1 MATSSRGDKGKAPI
15 VEQEDIG
22 TEEGELL
29 DVRPP
34 LPELV
39 GRSGDDRKRKKPA
52 REQEGPLA
60 VALLPPTAEE
70 KRAENARKKAEKEE
84 KYRQNSIFRHR
95 WFVWFT
101 QETNNQTPL
110 EKRFFTPGSLRGI
123 QNFRSHLMELA
134 IVKFLEEKEKPD
146 VRPWETSVSVMS
158 QRLARFLEEVP
169 KNWDK
174 HFDVWLKS
182 REFKIWTE
190 DAVRQKGEKPLLII
204 PGLTMRND
212 EEKKKW
218 KRTAEV
224 WAQWF
229 QPPKSIKDHT
239 CTSAKY
245 KACES
250 MSDNTIRFIS
260 KDNFTR
266 RDETTRLGA
275 GGAGRTHRVGVVDE
289 KLVPVLGAH
298 DVVHYALK
306 IWHVEEGDTKIHDK
320 CIREMMAFSESH
332 PAIIRPIGLSK
343 DKKRPMLLF
352 PLWNGG
358 TFQKYINLEKR
369 SRGRISPEGVRL
381 SNEEFR
387 ATVIADEWLNI
398 EIFRKHRLHIT
409 GTMVARLK
417 FMHLHKWLN
426 CDIHWQNVLLHF
438 PSWDWDETKSRADS
452 GRDNE
457 NRLLSPLIRRS
468 MVFVG
473 IGDLGWAQTF
483 EEVQKDF
490 EPYPVSD
497 PNPRKWI
504 APELHPRLAID
515 DEDGNKYMT
524 KFSEESDIYA
534 LGWLIRE
541 MCGDFFTDMTDEE
554 KHEYN
559 QAVNTRGLHIPNA
572 AEVHGRVLREGLEK
586 MTWKKICHPYRNQRR
601 TMDYWAHYFNEQL
614 FIDPVTCARPI
625 EYDPRAKVHP
635 DGPQKPRIGDAISD
649 RTRKD

>member
-1 MATSSRGDKGKAPI
+1 MATSSRGDKGKAPM
-15 VEQEDIG
+15 VEQKDIG

-34 LPELV
+34 LPEPV
-39 GRSGDDRKRKKPA
+39 GRSGGHKKRKKPA
-52 REQEGPLA
+52 GEEEGPLA

-123 QNFRSHLMELA
+123 QNFRSHLMEVA
-134 IVKFLEEKEKPD
+134 IMKFLEEKEKPN
-146 VRPWETSVSVMS
+146 VRPWETSVSAMS

-182 REFKIWTE
+182 REFEIWTE

-218 KRTAEV
+218 KRTAEL

-229 QPPKSIKDHT
+229 QPPKSIKDHA

-260 KDNFTR
+260 KDSFTR

-289 KLVPVLGAH
+289 ELVPVLGAH

-306 IWHVEEGDTKIHDK
+306 IWHLEEGNTKIHDK
-320 CIREMMAFSESH
+320 CIREMMAFPESH

-358 TFQKYINLEKR
+358 TLEKYINLEKR
-369 SRGRISPEGVRL
+369 SRGRISPEG
-381 SNEEFR
+381 
-387 ATVIADEWLNI
+387 
-398 EIFRKHRLHIT
+398 
-409 GTMVARLK
+409 
-417 FMHLHKWLN
+417 
-426 CDIHWQNVLLHF
+426 NVLLHF

-457 NRLLSPLIRRS
+457 NRPLSPLIKRS

-490 EPYPVSD
+490 DPYLVSD
-497 PNPRKWI
+497 PNPRRWF

-524 KFSEESDIYA
+524 KFSQESDIYA

-541 MCGDFFTDMTDEE
+541 ICGDFFTDMTDEE

-559 QAVNTRGLHIPNA
+559 QAVNRRGLHIPNA
-572 AEVHGRVLREGLEK
+572 AEVHGRVLKEELEK

-635 DGPQKPRIGDAISD
+635 DEPQKVSKP
-649 RTRKD
+649 

>member
-1 MATSSRGDKGKAPI
+1 MATSSRGDKRKAPM

-29 DVRPP
+29 DVHPP
-34 LPELV
+34 LPKPT
-39 GRSGDDRKRKKPA
+39 GRSESKRKRKKHA
-52 REQEGPLA
+52 REEEGPLA
-60 VALLPPTAEE
+60 GAVLPTTEEE
-70 KRAENARKKAEKEE
+70 KRAENARKKAEKDEQ
-84 KYRQNSIFRHR
+84 YRQNSVFRHR
-95 WFVWFT
+95 WFVCFT
-101 QETNNQTPL
+101 QETNSQTPL

-123 QNFRSHLMELA
+123 QNFWSHLMELA

-146 VRPWETSVSVMS
+146 ARPWETFVSAMS

-174 HFDVWLKS
+174 LYDVWLKS
-182 REFKIWTE
+182 REFESWTE
-190 DAVRQKGEKPLLII
+190 DVVRQKGEKPLLII
-204 PGLTMRND
+204 PGLSMRND

-218 KRTAEV
+218 KRTAEL

-229 QPPKSIKDHT
+229 QPPKSIKDHA

-250 MSDNTIRFIS
+250 MFDNTIRFIS
-260 KDNFTR
+260 KDTFTR
-266 RDETTRLGA
+266 RDETTRLGFE
-275 GGAGRTHRVGVVDE
+275 GAGRTHRVGVVDE
-289 KLVPVLGAH
+289 ELVPVLGAH

-306 IWHVEEGDTKIHDK
+306 IWHGEKGDSKVHEK
-320 CIREMMAFSESH
+320 CIREMMAIPESH
-332 PAIIRPIGLSK
+332 PTIIRPIGLSK
-343 DKKRPMLLF
+343 DKKRHMLLF

-358 TFQKYINLEKR
+358 TLEKYINLEKH

-387 ATVIADEWLNI
+387 AS
-398 EIFRKHRLHIT
+398 
-409 GTMVARLK
+409 
-417 FMHLHKWLN
+417 
-426 CDIHWQNVLLHF
+426 NVLLHF

-457 NRLLSPLIRRS
+457 NRPLSPLIRRS

-473 IGDLGWAQTF
+473 IGDLGWVQGF
-483 EEVQKDF
+483 EEAQKDF
-490 EPYPVSD
+490 DPYPVSD

-504 APELHPRLAID
+504 APELNPKLAIA
-515 DEDGNKYMT
+515 DEDGNKFMT
-524 KFSEESDIYA
+524 KFSQESDIYA

-554 KHEYN
+554 KREYN
-559 QAVNTRGLHIPNA
+559 QAVYTRGLHIPNA
-572 AEVHGRVLREGLEK
+572 AEVHGRLLREGLEK
-586 MTWKKICHPYRNQRR
+586 MTWKKICHPFRNQRR
-601 TMDYWAHYFNEQL
+601 TMDFWAHYFHEQL

-625 EYDPRAKVHP
+625 EYGPRAKVHP
-635 DGPQKPRIGDAISD
+635 HGPQKVSRG
-649 RTRKD
+649 

>member
-1 MATSSRGDKGKAPI
+1 MATSSRGDKGKAPM

-22 TEEGELL
+22 IEEGELL
-29 DVRPP
+29 DVHPP
-34 LPELV
+34 LPEPTE
-39 GRSGDDRKRKKPA
+39 RSESKRKRKKHA
-52 REQEGPLA
+52 REEEGP
-60 VALLPPTAEE
+60 
-70 KRAENARKKAEKEE
+70 
-84 KYRQNSIFRHR
+84 HR

-110 EKRFFTPGSLRGI
+110 EKRFFTLGSLRGI

-146 VRPWETSVSVMS
+146 ARPWETSVSTMS

-174 HFDVWLKS
+174 LYDVWLKS
-182 REFKIWTE
+182 REFESWTE
-190 DAVRQKGEKPLLII
+190 DVVRQKGEKPLLII
-204 PGLTMRND
+204 PCLSMRND

-218 KRTAEV
+218 KRTAEL

-229 QPPKSIKDHT
+229 QPPKSIKDHA

-250 MSDNTIRFIS
+250 MSDNIIRFIS
-260 KDNFTR
+260 KESFTR
-266 RDETTRLGA
+266 RDETTRLGF
-275 GGAGRTHRVGVVDE
+275 GVAGRTHRVGVVDE
-289 KLVPVLGAH
+289 ELVPVLGAH

-306 IWHVEEGDTKIHDK
+306 IWHGEKGVSKVHEK
-320 CIREMMAFSESH
+320 CIREMMAIPESH

-358 TFQKYINLEKR
+358 TLEKYINLEKR

-387 ATVIADEWLNI
+387 ASVTADEWLNI
-398 EIFRKHRLHIT
+398 EIFRKHRLQIA
-409 GTMVARLK
+409 GTMVAGLK
-417 FMHLHKWLN
+417 FMHLHKWLH

-438 PSWDWDETKSRADS
+438 PPWDWDETKSRADS

-457 NRLLSPLIRRS
+457 NRPLSPLIRRS

-473 IGDLGWAQTF
+473 IGDLGWAQSF
-483 EEVQKDF
+483 EEAQKDF
-490 EPYPVSD
+490 DPYLVSD
-497 PNPRKWI
+497 PNPRRWI
-504 APELHPRLAID
+504 APELNSKLAIA
-515 DEDGNKYMT
+515 DEDGNKFMT
-524 KFSEESDIYA
+524 KFSQESDIYA

-554 KHEYN
+554 KREYN
-559 QAVNTRGLHIPNA
+559 EAVYTRGLHIPNA
-572 AEVHGRVLREGLEK
+572 AEVHGRLLREGLEK
-586 MTWKKICHPYRNQRR
+586 MTWKKICHPFRNQRR
-601 TMDYWAHYFNEQL
+601 TMDFWTHYFHEQL
-614 FIDPVTCARPI
+614 FIDPVTCAQPI
-625 EYDPRAKVHP
+625 EYGPRAKVHP
-635 DGPQKPRIGDAISD
+635 DGP
-649 RTRKD
+649 

>member
-1 MATSSRGDKGKAPI
+1 MATSSRGDKGKAPM
-15 VEQEDIG
+15 VEQKDIG

-34 LPELV
+34 LPEPV
-39 GRSGDDRKRKKPA
+39 GRSGGDKKRKKPA
-52 REQEGPLA
+52 REEEGPLA
-60 VALLPPTAEE
+60 VALLLPTAEE

-134 IVKFLEEKEKPD
+134 IVKFLEKKEKPD
-146 VRPWETSVSVMS
+146 VRPWETSVSAMS

-182 REFKIWTE
+182 REFEIWTE

-218 KRTAEV
+218 KRMAEL

-229 QPPKSIKDHT
+229 QPPKSIKDHA

-260 KDNFTR
+260 KDSFTR

-275 GGAGRTHRVGVVDE
+275 GGAGRTHRVRVVDE
-289 KLVPVLGAH
+289 ELVPVLGAH

-306 IWHVEEGDTKIHDK
+306 IWHLEEGNTKIHDK
-320 CIREMMAFSESH
+320 CIREMMAFPESH

-358 TFQKYINLEKR
+358 TLKKYINLEKR

-387 ATVIADEWLNI
+387 AT
-398 EIFRKHRLHIT
+398 
-409 GTMVARLK
+409 
-417 FMHLHKWLN
+417 
-426 CDIHWQNVLLHF
+426 NVLLHF
-438 PSWDWDETKSRADS
+438 LSWDWDETKSRADS

-457 NRLLSPLIRRS
+457 NRPLSPLIKRS

-490 EPYPVSD
+490 DPYPVSD
-497 PNPRKWI
+497 PNPRRWI

-515 DEDGNKYMT
+515 DEDENKYMT
-524 KFSEESDIYA
+524 KFSQESDIYA

-559 QAVNTRGLHIPNA
+559 QAVNRRGLHIPNA
-572 AEVHGRVLREGLEK
+572 AEVHGRVLKEGLEK

-635 DGPQKPRIGDAISD
+635 DGPRRFQKHSV
-649 RTRKD
+649 

>member
-1 MATSSRGDKGKAPI
+1 MATSSRGDKGKAPM
-15 VEQEDIG
+15 VEQKDIG

-34 LPELV
+34 LPEPV
-39 GRSGDDRKRKKPA
+39 GRSGGDKKRKKPA
-52 REQEGPLA
+52 REEEGPLA

-84 KYRQNSIFRHR
+84 KYRQNSIFKHR

-146 VRPWETSVSVMS
+146 VRPWETSVSAIS

-169 KNWDK
+169 KKWDK

-182 REFKIWTE
+182 REFEIWTE
-190 DAVRQKGEKPLLII
+190 DVVRQKGEKPLLII

-218 KRTAEV
+218 KRTAEL

-229 QPPKSIKDHT
+229 QPPKFIKDHA
-239 CTSAKY
+239 CTSVKY

-260 KDNFTR
+260 QDSFTR

-289 KLVPVLGAH
+289 ELVPVLGAH

-306 IWHVEEGDTKIHDK
+306 IWHLEEGNTKIHDK
-320 CIREMMAFSESH
+320 CIREMMAFPESH

-343 DKKRPMLLF
+343 DKKRSMLLF
-352 PLWNGG
+352 PLWNGD
-358 TFQKYINLEKR
+358 TLEKYINLEKR
-369 SRGRISPEGVRL
+369 SRGRISPEGVCL

-387 ATVIADEWLNI
+387 AI
-398 EIFRKHRLHIT
+398 
-409 GTMVARLK
+409 
-417 FMHLHKWLN
+417 
-426 CDIHWQNVLLHF
+426 
-438 PSWDWDETKSRADS
+438 
-452 GRDNE
+452 
-457 NRLLSPLIRRS
+457 
-468 MVFVG
+468 
-473 IGDLGWAQTF
+473 TF

-490 EPYPVSD
+490 DPYHVSD
-497 PNPRKWI
+497 PNPRRWI

-515 DEDGNKYMT
+515 DEDENKYMT
-524 KFSEESDIYA
+524 KFSQESDIYA

-541 MCGDFFTDMTDEE
+541 MFGDFFTDMTDEE

-559 QAVNTRGLHIPNA
+559 QAVNMRGLHIPNA
-572 AEVHGRVLREGLEK
+572 AEVHGRVLKEGLEK

-614 FIDPVTCARPI
+614 FIDHVTCARPI

-635 DGPQKPRIGDAISD
+635 DGPQKVSKA
-649 RTRKD
+649 

>member
-1 MATSSRGDKGKAPI
+1 
-15 VEQEDIG
+15 
-22 TEEGELL
+22 
-29 DVRPP
+29 
-34 LPELV
+34 
-39 GRSGDDRKRKKPA
+39 
-52 REQEGPLA
+52 
-60 VALLPPTAEE
+60 
-70 KRAENARKKAEKEE
+70 
-84 KYRQNSIFRHR
+84 
-95 WFVWFT
+95 
-101 QETNNQTPL
+101 
-110 EKRFFTPGSLRGI
+110 
-123 QNFRSHLMELA
+123 
-134 IVKFLEEKEKPD
+134 
-146 VRPWETSVSVMS
+146 
-158 QRLARFLEEVP
+158 
-169 KNWDK
+169 
-174 HFDVWLKS
+174 
-182 REFKIWTE
+182 
-190 DAVRQKGEKPLLII
+190 
-204 PGLTMRND
+204 MRND

-218 KRTAEV
+218 KRTAEL
-224 WAQWF
+224 WTQWF
-229 QPPKSIKDHT
+229 QPPKSIKDHA

-250 MSDNTIRFIS
+250 MSDNTICFIS

-266 RDETTRLGA
+266 RDETTRFGA

-289 KLVPVLGAH
+289 ELVPVLGAH
-298 DVVHYALK
+298 DVVHYAMK
-306 IWHVEEGDTKIHDK
+306 IWHLEEGNTKIHDK
-320 CIREMMAFSESH
+320 CIREMMAFPESH

-358 TFQKYINLEKR
+358 TLEKYINLKKR

-387 ATVIADEWLNI
+387 ATVTADEWLNI
-398 EIFRKHRLHIT
+398 EIFRKHRLQIA
-409 GTMVARLK
+409 GTMVAGLK
-417 FMHLHKWLN
+417 FMHLHKWLH

-438 PSWDWDETKSRADS
+438 LSWDWDETKSRADS

-457 NRLLSPLIRRS
+457 NRPLSPLIRRS

-483 EEVQKDF
+483 EEVQKEFD
-490 EPYPVSD
+490 PY
-497 PNPRKWI
+497 
-504 APELHPRLAID
+504 L
-515 DEDGNKYMT
+515 
-524 KFSEESDIYA
+524 
-534 LGWLIRE
+534 

-559 QAVNTRGLHIPNA
+559 QAVNTRGLHILNA

-635 DGPQKPRIGDAISD
+635 DGPHKVSRA
-649 RTRKD
+649 

>member
-1 MATSSRGDKGKAPI
+1 MATSSRGDKGKAPM

-29 DVRPP
+29 HVHPP
-34 LPELV
+34 LPEPT
-39 GRSGDDRKRKKPA
+39 GRSESKRKRRKHA
-52 REQEGPLA
+52 REEEGPLVGA
-60 VALLPPTAEE
+60 VLPATEEE
-70 KRAENARKKAEKEE
+70 KRAENAHKKAEKD
-84 KYRQNSIFRHR
+84 KHYRQNSDFMHR

-123 QNFRSHLMELA
+123 QNFWSHLMELA

-146 VRPWETSVSVMS
+146 ARPWETSVSAMS

-174 HFDVWLKS
+174 HYDVWLKS
-182 REFKIWTE
+182 REFESWTE
-190 DAVRQKGEKPLLII
+190 DVVRQKGEKSLLII

-218 KRTAEV
+218 KRTGEV

-229 QPPKSIKDHT
+229 QPPKSIKDHA

-245 KACES
+245 KACDS

-260 KDNFTR
+260 KDSFTR
-266 RDETTRLGA
+266 RDETTRLGV

-289 KLVPVLGAH
+289 ELVPVLGAH
-298 DVVHYALK
+298 DVVHYAMK
-306 IWHVEEGDTKIHDK
+306 IWHGEEGDTKIHDK
-320 CIREMMAFSESH
+320 CIREMMAVLESH
-332 PAIIRPIGLSK
+332 PTIICPIGK
-343 DKKRPMLLF
+343 DKNPRIRKG
-352 PLWNGG
+352 LWFSSPYGMEARSKC
-358 TFQKYINLEKR
+358 TSTWRSVREDEFLQK
-369 SRGRISPEGVRL
+369 
-381 SNEEFR
+381 
-387 ATVIADEWLNI
+387 
-398 EIFRKHRLHIT
+398 
-409 GTMVARLK
+409 K
-417 FMHLHKWLN
+417 F
-426 CDIHWQNVLLHF
+426 
-438 PSWDWDETKSRADS
+438 DETKSRADS

-457 NRLLSPLIRRS
+457 NRPLLPLVKRS

-473 IGDLGWAQTF
+473 IGDLGWAQSF

-490 EPYPVSD
+490 DPYPVSD

-524 KFSEESDIYA
+524 KFSQECDIYA

-554 KHEYN
+554 KREYN
-559 QAVNTRGLHIPNA
+559 QAVYTRGLHIPNA
-572 AEVHGRVLREGLEK
+572 TEVHGRLLREGLEK
-586 MTWKKICHPYRNQRR
+586 MTWKKICHPYLNQRR
-601 TMDYWAHYFNEQL
+601 TMDFWAHYFNEQL
-614 FIDPVTCARPI
+614 FIDPVTCARSI
-625 EYDPRAKVHP
+625 EYGPRAKVHP
-635 DGPQKPRIGDAISD
+635 DGPQKVSRA
-649 RTRKD
+649 

>member
-1 MATSSRGDKGKAPI
+1 MATSSIGDKGKAPM

-34 LPELV
+34 LPEPV
-39 GRSGDDRKRKKPA
+39 GRSGGDRKRKKHA
-52 REQEGPLA
+52 RE
-60 VALLPPTAEE
+60 EE
-70 KRAENARKKAEKEE
+70 
-84 KYRQNSIFRHR
+84 
-95 WFVWFT
+95 
-101 QETNNQTPL
+101 ETNNQTPL

-134 IVKFLEEKEKPD
+134 IVKFMEEKEKPD
-146 VRPWETSVSVMS
+146 VRPWETSVSAMS

-182 REFKIWTE
+182 REFEIWME
-190 DAVRQKGEKPLLII
+190 DAVRQKDEKPLLII
-204 PGLTMRND
+204 PGLTMRNE

-218 KRTAEV
+218 KRTAELR
-224 WAQWF
+224 AQWF
-229 QPPKSIKDHT
+229 QLPKSIKDHA
-239 CTSAKY
+239 CTSARY

-266 RDETTRLGA
+266 RDETTRLGV

-289 KLVPVLGAH
+289 ELVPVLGAH

-306 IWHVEEGDTKIHDK
+306 IWHLEEGNTKIHDK
-320 CIREMMAFSESH
+320 CIREMMAFPESH

-358 TFQKYINLEKR
+358 TLKKYINLEKR
-369 SRGRISPEGVRL
+369 SRGRISPE
-381 SNEEFR
+381 
-387 ATVIADEWLNI
+387 
-398 EIFRKHRLHIT
+398 EIV
-409 GTMVARLK
+409 GTMVAGLK
-417 FMHLHKWLN
+417 FMHLHKWLH

-457 NRLLSPLIRRS
+457 NRPLSPLIKRS
-468 MVFVG
+468 MVFVE
-473 IGDLGWAQTF
+473 IDDLGWAQTF

-490 EPYPVSD
+490 DPYPVSD
-497 PNPRKWI
+497 PNPRRWI
-504 APELHPRLAID
+504 ALELHPRLAID

-524 KFSEESDIYA
+524 KFSQEDIYA

-614 FIDPVTCARPI
+614 FIDHVTCARPI

-635 DGPQKPRIGDAISD
+635 DGPQKVSKA
-649 RTRKD
+649 

>member
-1 MATSSRGDKGKAPI
+1 MATSSRGDKGKAPM
-15 VEQEDIG
+15 VEQKDIG

-34 LPELV
+34 LPEPV
-39 GRSGDDRKRKKPA
+39 GRSGGDKKRKKPA
-52 REQEGPLA
+52 REEEGPLA

-134 IVKFLEEKEKPD
+134 I
-146 VRPWETSVSVMS
+146 
-158 QRLARFLEEVP
+158 
-169 KNWDK
+169 
-174 HFDVWLKS
+174 
-182 REFKIWTE
+182 
-190 DAVRQKGEKPLLII
+190 
-204 PGLTMRND
+204 
-212 EEKKKW
+212 
-218 KRTAEV
+218 
-224 WAQWF
+224 
-229 QPPKSIKDHT
+229 PPKSIKDHA

-245 KACES
+245 KVCES

-260 KDNFTR
+260 KDSFTR

-289 KLVPVLGAH
+289 ELVPVLGAH

-306 IWHVEEGDTKIHDK
+306 IWHLEEGNTRIHDK
-320 CIREMMAFSESH
+320 CIREMMAFPESH

-352 PLWNGG
+352 LLWNGC
-358 TFQKYINLEKR
+358 TLEKYINLEKR

-387 ATVIADEWLNI
+387 AT
-398 EIFRKHRLHIT
+398 
-409 GTMVARLK
+409 
-417 FMHLHKWLN
+417 
-426 CDIHWQNVLLHF
+426 NVLLHF

-457 NRLLSPLIRRS
+457 NRPVSLLIKRS
-468 MVFVG
+468 MVFVR

-490 EPYPVSD
+490 DPYLVSD
-497 PNPRKWI
+497 PNPRRWI

-524 KFSEESDIYA
+524 KFSQESDIYA

-559 QAVNTRGLHIPNA
+559 QAVNRRGLHIPNA
-572 AEVHGRVLREGLEK
+572 AEVHGRVLKEGLEK

-601 TMDYWAHYFNEQL
+601 TMDYCAHYFNEQL

-635 DGPQKPRIGDAISD
+635 DGPQKVSKA
-649 RTRKD
+649 